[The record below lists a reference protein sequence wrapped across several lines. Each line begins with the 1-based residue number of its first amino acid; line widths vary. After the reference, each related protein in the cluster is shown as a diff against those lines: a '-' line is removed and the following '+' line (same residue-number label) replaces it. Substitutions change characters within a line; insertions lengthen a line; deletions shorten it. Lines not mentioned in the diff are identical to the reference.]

1 MRIFTKTV
9 LAFVAL
15 LAAGVTN
22 AQEVGPIISGN
33 TLPISAKVHEWRT
46 SDTQFKGEANV
57 VDGAYVVN
65 VRSEREARAAGN
77 AILSGNRLAAWDSQ
91 FFIDFGE
98 ENKLAEG
105 DKIRVIFEAKAESA
119 QTGVATQCQTSFG
132 TYMNADGGIGT
143 INFSTKWQYFD
154 TGALTVTSRG
164 NLRPGM
170 YTIAF
175 HLAKGSANK
184 YSFRNIKVLVGD
196 DVDDEITVTW
206 PEAPEGDMYDNYL
219 LVHAGAA
226 RTHWQ
231 QRVVYNFEEGKALVP
246 DAKYTLKMSL
256 KAVNPDDV
264 AGVEPFSQGVRE
276 DWYGHDA
283 QTPLTNSFE
292 EYTWTFTAKYANTQI
307 GISCGQVAGDL
318 FIDNVSLKK
327 EGDDTEL
334 IHDGIF
340 SEDGEDYWSV
350 TTHGNNVPAPEFEL
364 YHTIVLD
371 PNFTVDGINM
381 PDDDAVI
388 VAHKTA
394 LRTAINKAKN
404 TNIEGKT
411 IASRNDLFAAIA
423 AAEAILKSTESKL
436 EDIDQARLDV
446 LNAVDELENRTA
458 PVAEKEVPKGW
469 KSVITNGTL
478 EGTDMS
484 CFFSKVGGGDTE
496 NSMTYDYEGTDDF
509 HAIVIETLGSKKTQ
523 NWDDQF
529 FIRANEEIPG
539 GSKIHVEFDYRSDV
553 ADNVDSQVHNEPG
566 AYIPAD
572 GIGNQS
578 YKPEWQ
584 HFTYEGAASATFR
597 TIAFNLSANNKDTK
611 IVIDNIVFWVEL
623 PKAKKDLTVNGSFEG
638 TAVPNVMVKV
648 APSNVVVPAT
658 ATEGAGTEGSKGLK
672 IEAPA
677 KVTNDYE
684 TQMWIVSPYV
694 LPAGTS
700 VQVEFDYKADVAAKV
715 ATQAHENPGNYI
727 HYACAGDVEFTTEW
741 KHFKST
747 FAVPSQCDG
756 KPNNENTYNK
766 DFRSIAFNMSMS
778 AATTYYIDNVK
789 LLVDEETVDQI
800 VTDVQAVRPAAVNDG
815 QYYDL
820 QGRRVAQPVK
830 GMYIVN
836 GKKTIVK

>member
-1 MRIFTKTV
+1 MRIFTKSL
-9 LAFVAL
+9 LAFVMLCIAGVMNAETVETIIKRADFSRGATVGWFGKPDGATASVADGNFVIYNPSATDVNYAIQGFILSGASLQAGTSYKVAITYKYEPAEGQPNTANVFVAL
-15 LAAGVTN
+15 GDWSPNWVGKEEVQLTASDEFQTLTLSFDDYPADRSGGVMWQSGFTVGTIRIAKVDLIMLEDLEPAPEGMMYDSYLVYHMGDQKANNWNAQISCQLPSELAPDATYVFKAKMKVGDAEKVGDNYKVELWVASPSETTYINAENGNIGSAWMWPTSEWQEFSIPFKPMGNGRNKLILAAG
-22 AQEVGPIISGN
+22 
-33 TLPISAKVHEWRT
+33 
-46 SDTQFKGEANV
+46 
-57 VDGAYVVN
+57 
-65 VRSEREARAAGN
+65 
-77 AILSGNRLAAWDSQ
+77 
-91 FFIDFGE
+91 
-98 ENKLAEG
+98 
-105 DKIRVIFEAKAESA
+105 
-119 QTGVATQCQTSFG
+119 
-132 TYMNADGGIGT
+132 
-143 INFSTKWQYFD
+143 
-154 TGALTVTSRG
+154 
-164 NLRPGM
+164 
-170 YTIAF
+170 
-175 HLAKGSANK
+175 
-184 YSFRNIKVLVGD
+184 
-196 DVDDEITVTW
+196 
-206 PEAPEGDMYDNYL
+206 L
-219 LVHAGAA
+219 L
-226 RTHWQ
+226 
-231 QRVVYNFEEGKALVP
+231 
-246 DAKYTLKMSL
+246 
-256 KAVNPDDV
+256 
-264 AGVEPFSQGVRE
+264 
-276 DWYGHDA
+276 
-283 QTPLTNSFE
+283 
-292 EYTWTFTAKYANTQI
+292 
-307 GISCGQVAGDL
+307 AGDFYL
-318 FIDNVSLKK
+318 DDVSLKK
-327 EGDDTEL
+327 EGSDEEL
-334 IHDGIF
+334 VVDGSF
-340 SEDGEDYWSV
+340 RKDGWAYWSGQQFDIV
-350 TTHGNNVPAPEFEL
+350 RQV
-364 YHTIVLD
+364 VLD
-371 PNFTVDGINM
+371 PNYSPGGGVTLADTDPVLI
-381 PDDDAVI
+381 
-388 VAHKTA
+388 AHKYA
-394 LRTAINKAKN
+394 LQTAITKGKKAN
-404 TNIEGKT
+404 LEGKT
-411 IASRNDLFAAIA
+411 IASRKALAAAIA
-423 AAEAILKSTESKL
+423 MGQSIVNKAGGAL
-436 EDIDQARLDV
+436 EDIDQARLDI
-446 LNAVDELENRTA
+446 LNAIDELQDRTV
-458 PVAEKEVPKGW
+458 PVGEKEVPKGW
-469 KSVITNGTL
+469 KSVITNGNL
-478 EGTDMS
+478 ESRDMS

-623 PKAKKDLTVNGSFEG
+623 PKAKKDLTVNGSFDG

-648 APSNVVVPAT
+648 APSSAVVPAT

-715 ATQAHENPGNYI
+715 STQAHENPGNYI
-727 HYACAGDVEFTTEW
+727 HYTCAGDVEFTTEW

-789 LLVDEETVDQI
+789 LLVDEETIDQI
-800 VTDVQAVRPAAVNDG
+800 IATGVQAVRPAAVSDG

-830 GMYIVN
+830 GMYINN
-836 GKKTIVK
+836 GRKVVVK

>member
-1 MRIFTKTV
+1 MKKLLLSFS
-9 LAFVAL
+9 LL
-15 LAAGVTN
+15 LASAGVTWAGDAGTKTPVKLTGTVPGVVAVPLEGSTEDN
-22 AQEVGPIISGN
+22 LWGATFTPSGGFQNVFKIVNFDTGDNDKLVVKFQGRPDGGWHIHSYGGQFEGNVSLGGKTEYDIILKKGTPINDFTIFNWWGDS
-33 TLPISAKVHEWRT
+33 PITVTECYLEKMP
-46 SDTQFKGEANV
+46 EAP
-57 VDGAYVVN
+57 
-65 VRSEREARAAGN
+65 AG
-77 AILSGNRLAAWDSQ
+77 
-91 FFIDFGE
+91 
-98 ENKLAEG
+98 
-105 DKIRVIFEAKAESA
+105 KIYESCLVYGGEAKANLWDKQAIYNLEDGKKLETGKTYIVKATIKADKACPS
-119 QTGVATQCQTSFG
+119 QKDDQGNETVGVALWPIHSASDNKDQYGGSKDLQYLA
-132 TYMNADGGIGT
+132 TYN
-143 INFSTKWQYFD
+143 
-154 TGALTVTSRG
+154 VT
-164 NLRPGM
+164 
-170 YTIAF
+170 TDF
-175 HLAKGSANK
+175 
-184 YSFRNIKVLVGD
+184 V
-196 DVDDEITVTW
+196 
-206 PEAPEGDMYDNYL
+206 
-219 LVHAGAA
+219 
-226 RTHWQ
+226 
-231 QRVVYNFEEGKALVP
+231 
-246 DAKYTLKMSL
+246 
-256 KAVNPDDV
+256 
-264 AGVEPFSQGVRE
+264 
-276 DWYGHDA
+276 
-283 QTPLTNSFE
+283 
-292 EYTWTFTAKYANTQI
+292 EYTWEFTAAFPHDQLKFVFGKWDGNVYFDNISCKEKAEDAVERVFDGTFDSNDLSKWGQNWGGPAYHLDLALATDPNYVAPVEP
-307 GISCGQVAGDL
+307 GISLA
-318 FIDNVSLKK
+318 
-327 EGDDTEL
+327 DTDPVL
-334 IHDGIF
+334 I
-340 SEDGEDYWSV
+340 
-350 TTHGNNVPAPEFEL
+350 
-364 YHTIVLD
+364 
-371 PNFTVDGINM
+371 
-381 PDDDAVI
+381 
-388 VAHKTA
+388 AHKTA
-394 LRTAINKAKN
+394 LRTAITKGKKAN
-404 TNIEGKT
+404 LEGKT
-411 IASRNDLFAAIA
+411 IASRKALAAAIA
-423 AAEAILKSTESKL
+423 VGQSIVNKAGGTL
-436 EDIDQARLDV
+436 EDIDQARLDI
-446 LNAVDELENRTA
+446 LNAIDELEDRTV
-458 PVAEKEVPKGW
+458 PVAEKEVAKGW
-469 KSVITNGTL
+469 KSVITNGNL
-478 EGTDMS
+478 ESRDMS
-484 CFFSKVGGGDTE
+484 CFFSKVGGGATE
-496 NSMTYDYEGTDDF
+496 NSLTYDYEGTDDF

-553 ADNVDSQVHNEPG
+553 ADNVESQVHNEPG
-566 AYIPAD
+566 AYIPAS

-623 PKAKKDLTVNGSFEG
+623 PKAKKDLTVNGSFDG

-648 APSNVVVPAT
+648 APSSAVVPAT

-800 VTDVQAVRPAAVNDG
+800 VTDVQAVRPAAVSDG